1 MGFAVFS
8 FAAVGTGRASLC
20 GVVVATHLSPT
31 CSCASASG
39 AVFSSCQCCY
49 VCGGGGRCV
58 RQQLYDSISV
68 FAATAIAAVNP
79 DSQPVGWDN
88 GGPGLRSHPAGS
100 ACAAPRVGS
109 AVAAVASAPAAAAW
123 PSEASAAAAT
133 AAAPRRRRRA
143 RAAACCPFPTAR
155 LSWTTSSGGHV
166 FVGRDLSG
174 DNMLGPNAG
183 GSSSSVVSASA
194 GGGSSRSAAA
204 VFDVPVVDS
213 GTFAHI
219 TPLLHLLH
227 DFKLTS
233 RVSHVLWGD
242 GRSSPV
248 KGLGT
253 LRMLSGGQLV
263 DVTGVLYV
271 PAAHLTLL
279 SVRRLAAS
287 GTRVVFEGGG
297 DVTIGHAG
305 HILLRGRLRD
315 GQYPLSVTM
324 MPAVMAAPAMAPP
337 AAGGGPAAPTAPQGD
352 SGAAA
357 SGHDSGTHTTAA
369 PSGSGGPSSS
379 SSASAGSSSSHP
391 AGAACAATRLLRLAP
406 PPPAAAGRAASWRL
420 PTALPYGGCGRR
432 CHLGGCRPRCLMAA
446 AGGAAISGGCRP
458 RCLMAAA
465 GGAATSGGCRPR
477 CLMAAAGGAAT
488 SAAAD
493 CAASRRLRAALPPPP
508 TALPHGGSGRRCHLR
523 RLLAAL
529 PHGGCGRHCHLRRLP
544 TALPLDGSGRRC
556 HLGGCRPR
564 CLTAAAGGAAT
575 TWRPLIAQLR

>member
-166 FVGRDLSG
+166 FVVRDLSG

-233 RVSHVLWGD
+233 R
-242 GRSSPV
+242 
-248 KGLGT
+248 
-253 LRMLSGGQLV
+253 
-263 DVTGVLYV
+263 
-271 PAAHLTLL
+271 
-279 SVRRLAAS
+279 
-287 GTRVVFEGGG
+287 
-297 DVTIGHAG
+297 
-305 HILLRGRLRD
+305 
-315 GQYPLSVTM
+315 
-324 MPAVMAAPAMAPP
+324 
-337 AAGGGPAAPTAPQGD
+337 GD

-391 AGAACAATRLLRLAP
+391 AGAACAATRLLRPALP
-406 PPPAAAGRAASWRL
+406 PRRL
-420 PTALPYGGCGRR
+420 PTALPHGGCGRCCHLGRVPTALPHGGCGRRCHLRRLPTALPHGGCGRR

-446 AGGAAISGGCRP
+446 AGGAAISCG
-458 RCLMAAA
+458 M
-465 GGAATSGGCRPR
+465 
-477 CLMAAAGGAAT
+477 
-488 SAAAD
+488 
-493 CAASRRLRAALPPPP
+493 ALPR
-508 TALPHGGSGRRCHLR
+508 ASHSCARD
-523 RLLAAL
+523 AV
-529 PHGGCGRHCHLRRLP
+529 
-544 TALPLDGSGRRC
+544 
-556 HLGGCRPR
+556 
-564 CLTAAAGGAAT
+564 
-575 TWRPLIAQLR
+575 